1 MFLDQYASLSNSLNQ
16 GGQGHEKT
24 DREVPDVV
32 RQNSLAQI
40 YNVLCSNKEEI
51 VERLGHFYGE
61 GDVIFDELSELIKAG
76 PISVLT

>member
-1 MFLDQYASLSNSLNQ
+1 MFLNQYRLCLTPSIKEAK
-16 GGQGHEKT
+16 GHEKT
-24 DREVPDVV
+24 SREVPDVV